1 MLVMSSNRLKLQ
13 MVQTLYCAL
22 SISDQPLK
30 SRLVKEAVKMTME
43 EMSCLEK
50 QADTQ
55 PQFPDTT
62 SMYVAGVQ
70 SVARFKQKLLLIV
83 T

>member
-1 MLVMSSNRLKLQ
+1 
-13 MVQTLYCAL
+13 
-22 SISDQPLK
+22 
-30 SRLVKEAVKMTME
+30 MTME

-62 SMYVAGVQ
+62 SMYVVGVQ
-70 SVARFKQKLLLIV
+70 SVARSKQKLLLIV